1 MCGRCR
7 NTAEVDPTLAILI
20 LVGNALAF
28 VAYGFDKHQAR
39 VDGDRIPE
47 RVLLGLALIG
57 GLGAYAAC
65 ELFRHKTRKQPFRN
79 LMMGALAIHILGVL
93 ALIYLR

>member
-1 MCGRCR
+1 
-7 NTAEVDPTLAILI
+7 VDPTLAILI

>member
-1 MCGRCR
+1 M
-7 NTAEVDPTLAILI
+7 EPTLAILI
-20 LVGNALAF
+20 LLGNALAF

-39 VDGDRIPE
+39 VYGDRIPE

-79 LMMGALAIHILGVL
+79 LMFGAMTGHILIVL
-93 ALIYLR
+93 ALIYLP